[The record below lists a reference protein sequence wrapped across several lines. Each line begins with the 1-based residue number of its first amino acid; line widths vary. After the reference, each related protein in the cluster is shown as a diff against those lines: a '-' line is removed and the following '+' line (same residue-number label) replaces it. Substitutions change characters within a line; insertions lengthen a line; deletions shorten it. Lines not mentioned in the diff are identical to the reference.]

1 MSHMKTTSLIALSFT
16 TAVSFVCSYVYNL
29 TMDNFEQYISL
40 IAVVMLD
47 GFFGVL
53 AGMKREGFQ
62 TKKAIKVL
70 RTAVTWIMILTVL
83 LLVERG
89 FKGTAWLSETVII
102 PFIVFQVIS
111 ALKNAS
117 MIGWIPST
125 LLNDILDKID
135 LHKGERDTTTPT
147 DNNTPII

>member
-29 TMDNFEQYISL
+29 TMDNFEQYMSL

-70 RTAVTWIMILTVL
+70 RTAVTWIVILTVL
-83 LLVERG
+83 LLVEKG
-89 FKGTAWLSETVII
+89 FKGTSWLSETVII
-102 PFIVFQVIS
+102 PFIVFQIIS

-135 LHKGERDTTTPT
+135 LHKGERSATTPT
-147 DNNTPII
+147 DTPPTI

>member
-1 MSHMKTTSLIALSFT
+1 MSRMKTTSLIAVSFT

-29 TMDNFEQYISL
+29 TMDNFEQYVSL

-102 PFIVFQVIS
+102 PFVVFQVIS

-147 DNNTPII
+147 DTPPTI

>member
-29 TMDNFEQYISL
+29 TMDNFEQYVSL

>member
-1 MSHMKTTSLIALSFT
+1 MSRMKTTSLIALSFT

-29 TMDNFEQYISL
+29 TMDNFEQFMSL

-83 LLVERG
+83 LLVEKG
-89 FKGTAWLSETVII
+89 FKGTSWLSETVII

-135 LHKGERDTTTPT
+135 LHKGERDTTTTTPT
-147 DNNTPII
+147 I